1 MTRDKMGRV
10 NFFYLNRDNYWRDF
24 QWQGLELEANGTLQL
39 ASLPSAVE
47 PSQSLTK
54 QAIPDAPAGVAI
66 GGDGTIYFTDP
77 THHLI
82 WRIDPCDPRWRS
94 PSFGRSAPVGNRS
107 RTPIPCL
114 GSEGS
119 QPTQFRQPRGVLF
132 HPIRQAIFVADSG
145 NHRLQIFHP
154 HSFQLLGIWG
164 QSDMASEA
172 QPSAELGYFN
182 TPWTLACDVAGNV
195 YVVDYGNHRIQKFDL
210 SGNVIESF
218 WDTLRAETTLQQPSD
233 IAVVQRED
241 ETQVYILDASQREI
255 FVVNAEGD
263 FRQQLSLSQ
272 QLPSPMGLAVT
283 QEAIFVGDNQRQRVL
298 KFTIAGEFV
307 GEAQGYNGSVAA
319 LTIENTPTGMSLA
332 SGLAGNHFLWL
343 HPDGNAFPVVLY
355 LDRAYVNS
363 GVVWGGSFHPR
374 ENAVQ
379 WHQFKA
385 KAEALQTGTHLQ
397 FFFYT
402 SDRDTPPPDPSL
414 TNPIHPFDASIW
426 KAMPL
431 DSLEGLILGE
441 ARRYLWIGVHFT
453 GEGKASPHLEQ
464 IRVQFDYDSYSQY
477 LPAIYRENPAY
488 RQTLEQLLSLFE
500 SGFTDVEAAIAS
512 LSQYFDVQAIPSQW
526 LPWLAGWLALQ
537 LDENFAELKQR
548 QAIAMAPIWQAQ
560 KGTVRGLKAALRFYA
575 NVDARIEEPILQ
587 ATWWALPPD
596 TSASDSEQ
604 QTSLLGFTTR
614 LAPAEAQGAVVGTT
628 ATLDRSHLIDGEAY
642 GSPLYEQVAHQF
654 SVQLYRGQIHNTKM
668 LAQIRDII
676 EREKPI
682 HTTYQICL
690 IEPQMRVGWQA
701 RVGIDAIVAGSPPP
715 TRMGESTGEM
725 ILAGDPA
732 GQIGDRS
739 RIGQTTRLG
748 DGQ

>member
-1 MTRDKMGRV
+1 MGRV
-10 NFFYLNRDNYWRDF
+10 NFFYLNRDNCWRDF
-24 QWQGLELEANGTLQL
+24 RWQGLELEANGTLQL

-47 PSQSLTK
+47 PSQSLTE

-66 GGDGTIYFTDP
+66 GGDGTLYFTDP
-77 THHLI
+77 IHHLL
-82 WRIDPCDPRWRS
+82 WRIDPCDP
-94 PSFGRSAPVGNRS
+94 RSAPVGNRS

-119 QPTQFRQPRGVLF
+119 QATQFRQPRGVLF

-164 QSDMASEA
+164 ADIASEP
-172 QPSAELGYFN
+172 QPSAETGRFN

-195 YVVDYGNHRIQKFDL
+195 YVVDYGNQRVQKFDL

-233 IAVVQRED
+233 VAALQWGE
-241 ETQVYILDASQREI
+241 ETEIYILDASQREI
-255 FVVNAEGD
+255 FVVNAEGHLH
-263 FRQQLSLSQ
+263 QQLSLSP
-272 QLPSPMGLAVT
+272 QLLSPMGLAVT
-283 QEAIFVGDNQRQRVL
+283 QAAIFVGDNQRQRIFKL
-298 KFTIAGEFV
+298 TLDGEFV
-307 GEAQGYNGSVAA
+307 GEARGYNGSVAA
-319 LTIENTPTGMSLA
+319 LTLENTLAGMSLA

-374 ENAVQ
+374 ENSVQ

-402 SDRDTPPPDPSL
+402 SDRDMPPPDPSL

-441 ARRYLWIGVHFT
+441 AKQYLWIGVHFT
-453 GEGKASPHLEQ
+453 SEGQASPRVEQ
-464 IRVQFDYDSYSQY
+464 IRVQFDYESYSQY
-477 LPAIYRENPAY
+477 LPAIYRENPIY
-488 RQTLEQLLSLFE
+488 RQTLEQFLSLFE
-500 SGFTDVEAAIAS
+500 SGFTDVEADITS
-512 LSQYFDVQAIPSQW
+512 LSQYFDVEAIPAPW
-526 LPWLAGWLALQ
+526 LPWLASWLALQ
-537 LDENFAELKQR
+537 LDENAPESAQR
-548 QAIAMAPIWQAQ
+548 EAIAQAPVWQAHR
-560 KGTVRGLKAALRFYA
+560 GTARGLQAALRFYA
-575 NVDARIEEPILQ
+575 NVDARIEEPILP
-587 ATWWALPPD
+587 ATWWALPADDP
-596 TSASDSEQ
+596 ASDSAQ

-614 LAPAEAQGAVVGTT
+614 LAPAEPQGAVLGTT

-654 SVQLYRGQIHNTKM
+654 SVQIYRGQIHHPKTLEKVRE
-668 LAQIRDII
+668 IV

-682 HTTYQICL
+682 HTTYQICI
-690 IEPQMRVGWQA
+690 IEPEMRVGWQA
-701 RVGIDAIVAGSPPP
+701 RLGIDAIVAGSPPP
-715 TRMGESTGEM
+715 TRIGDPKT
-725 ILAGDPA
+725 ILAGDLS

-748 DGQ
+748 DHLHLKEKLCTQPT

>member
-10 NFFYLNRDNYWRDF
+10 NFFYLNRDNCWRDF
-24 QWQGLELEANGTLQL
+24 QWQGLELEANGILRL
-39 ASLPSAVE
+39 ASLPSVVE
-47 PSQSLTK
+47 PSPSLAE
-54 QAIPDAPAGVAI
+54 QPIPDAPAGVAI
-66 GGDGTIYFTDP
+66 GGDGTLYFTDP
-77 THHLI
+77 THHLL
-82 WRIDPCDPRWRS
+82 WRIDPCVRAACLWH
-94 PSFGRSAPVGNRS
+94 RS

-119 QPTQFRQPRGVLF
+119 QATQFRQPRGVLF
-132 HPIRQAIFVADSG
+132 HLLRQAIFVADSG

-154 HSFQLLGIWG
+154 QSFQLLGIWG
-164 QSDMASEA
+164 QSDMASEP
-172 QPSAELGYFN
+172 QPSAEPGHFN
-182 TPWTLACDVAGNV
+182 TPWTLACDVAGNI
-195 YVVDYGNHRIQKFDL
+195 YVVDYGNQRVQKFDL

-233 IAVVQRED
+233 IAVVQQGD
-241 ETQVYILDASQREI
+241 ETQVYILDASQQAI

-283 QEAIFVGDNQRQRVL
+283 QEAIFVGDNQRQRVF

-307 GEAQGYNGSVAA
+307 GEAQGYHGSVAA
-319 LTIENTPTGMSLA
+319 LTVENTPTGMSFA
-332 SGLAGNHFLWL
+332 SGLAGNQFLWL
-343 HPDGNAFPVVLY
+343 HPGGNAFPVVLY

-363 GVVWGGSFHPR
+363 GIVWGGSFHPR

-385 KAEALQTGTHLQ
+385 KVEALQTGTHLQ

-402 SDRDTPPPDPSL
+402 SDRDIPPPAPNPTDP
-414 TNPIHPFDASIW
+414 IYPFDATIW

-441 ARRYLWIGVHFT
+441 AKQYLWVGVHFT
-453 GEGKASPHLEQ
+453 GEGKASPRLEQ

-512 LSQYFDVQAIPSQW
+512 LSQYFDAQAIPTQW
-526 LPWLAGWLALQ
+526 LPWLASWLALQ
-537 LDENFAELKQR
+537 LDENAPEPKQR
-548 QAIAMAPIWQAQ
+548 QAIAQAPIWHAQ
-560 KGTVRGLKAALRFYA
+560 RGTARGLQTALRFYA

-587 ATWWALPPD
+587 ATWWALPAN
-596 TSASDSEQ
+596 TSACQSEQ

-628 ATLDRSHLIDGEAY
+628 ATVDRSHLIDGEAY
-642 GSPLYEQVAHQF
+642 GSPLYEQLAHQF
-654 SVQLYRGQIHNTKM
+654 SVQIYRGQIHNTKT
-668 LAQIRDII
+668 LAQIREII

-690 IEPQMRVGWQA
+690 VEPQMRVGWQA
-701 RVGIDAIVAGSPPP
+701 RVGIDTIVAGSPPP
-715 TRMGESTGEM
+715 TRIGESTGNTKM
-725 ILAGDPA
+725 ILAGDPT

-748 DGQ
+748 DR